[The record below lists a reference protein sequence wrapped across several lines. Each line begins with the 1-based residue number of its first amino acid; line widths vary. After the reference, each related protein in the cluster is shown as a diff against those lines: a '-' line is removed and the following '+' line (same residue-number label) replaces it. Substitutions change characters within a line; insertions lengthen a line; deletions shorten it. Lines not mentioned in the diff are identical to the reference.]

1 MNEFVIGADIPASV
15 RRTIHSICSG
25 VDFLVSGKG
34 LEGCLRLSEIEEEK
48 LCKDDIT
55 DPQ

>member
-15 RRTIHSICSG
+15 RRTIQSICSG
-25 VDFLVSGKG
+25 VDILVSGKS
-34 LEGCLRLSEIEEEK
+34 LEGCLRLSEIEGKK